1 MDRSRFKRP
10 ETKIQRQTPKTAF
23 GSTRPVPKV
32 DVTRPRNYVD
42 LTRVRPIPQKPTPP
56 APTTIVAKVAPKN
69 EAPISVQVPKMALP
83 PLEKVTE
90 SPKAGKLPIDM
101 ELPGEQSPMHFEFHA
116 KKIKWWN
123 LRRLASRGLAVSLVL
138 MITLGGLLFSQS
150 YLKLHKV
157 FRGSTGTAAALQ
169 ADVKPELLRGE
180 GRGRV
185 NILLLGRGGG
195 KHDAPDLTDTIMIA
209 SVDPVNHTTALLS
222 VPRDMWV
229 HVGDHGVMK
238 LNAAWETGVWDYL
251 GKKTIGSTDPKAVRA
266 GFDLVDQTVS
276 DILGVSIDYNVL
288 VDFQAFQQAVDT
300 VGGVDINV
308 PTDLV
313 DPTMAWENNNNPT
326 LATAGQQ
333 TFDGKHA
340 LIYARSR
347 ETTSDYARAE
357 RQRAL
362 LVALKAKVKTVGTLS
377 NPLKISGLMSA
388 LGDNVQS
395 DLSLSNANRLYS
407 ILKNV
412 KDSDVS
418 SVGLTDTS
426 DGKGPYVV
434 GGNSAGQSIVLPKA
448 GLFKYSDIQQF
459 VRSKLKDP
467 YILKENARI
476 LVLNGST
483 LPGLANTKADELR
496 SYGYNVVRVG
506 NTPASGW
513 IKTTLIDV
521 THDNKYTKN
530 YLEQRFNQKAANS
543 LNDTSI
549 ATNDADFVIILGSD
563 EANPTQP

>member
-1 MDRSRFKRP
+1 M
-10 ETKIQRQTPKTAF
+10 
-23 GSTRPVPKV
+23 PKV